1 MARLSRAARCDTST
15 HTRHR
20 QRRKAVVE
28 TDTPLDNA
36 DHVFAPGS
44 DDLVV
49 TLYGELR
56 KIAHREHFRAGMP
69 QTMQTTALIGE
80 AYVRLQRRKGWE
92 GPAHFLGCAA
102 TAMRHVLIDLARTR
116 LAAKRAGPVVSYE
129 DGIAS
134 ADEDAEVI
142 RLGEALTALARFDP
156 ELARLVECRFFA
168 GYSERETA
176 EALGVSDRTVRR
188 RWIQAR
194 AWIHDELA
202 AV

>member
-1 MARLSRAARCDTST
+1 MEADKACDANLE
-15 HTRHR
+15 
-20 QRRKAVVE
+20 KF
-28 TDTPLDNA
+28 A
-36 DHVFAPGS
+36 DGS

-56 KIAHREHFRAGMP
+56 RIAHREHFRAGMP
-69 QTMQTTALIGE
+69 QTLQTTALIGE
-80 AYVRLQRRKGWE
+80 AYVRLKRRQAWD

-102 TAMRHVLIDLARTR
+102 TAMRHVLIDAARAR
-116 LAAKRAGPVVSYE
+116 LTAKRAGAVVSYE
-129 DGIAS
+129 DGVAS
-134 ADEDAEVI
+134 DDEDVEVL
-142 RLGEALTALARFDP
+142 RLGEALTALAKIDP

-176 EALGVSDRTVRR
+176 EALGISDRTVRR

-202 AV
+202 DA